1 MSDSKGAPW
10 WEAFGDAN
18 IDRLETQALANNL
31 DIQQAEARL
40 DQAQAMAGYADAA
53 LAPSANLEAAAGSV
67 RQSLNSG
74 MGILSNFL
82 PNYQRNVDQGQVGLS
97 ASWELDFAGGLRH
110 QREAANAGVL
120 ASSAELDALRLA
132 ISAEVA
138 DAYFVMVGAKGQKAA
153 LQHQFDLLASQLRI
167 MKVRAQ
173 VGVASREDIE
183 RLTADVEE
191 SAAPLPLLGATI
203 SGQQNRLAV
212 LLGRNPSEWE
222 MNIDGINEVP
232 LAPDPSGGVPVEL
245 LSRRPDVLAAQ
256 HRLAGANAGVAAS
269 MAEYYPRV
277 SLSALVG
284 QDSNNYATLS
294 SSQSTY
300 TQSILGLRWRLF
312 DFGRIDAEVKAAK
325 GKQKEALLAY
335 RSAVLRAASDVETG
349 FSQLMAAREQLKHLE
364 AQGNGV
370 RRVAE
375 SVQKSMRAGAASED
389 EALSAERAVARA
401 DSDIV
406 LARREV
412 ARSIVVAARALGGP
426 IEK

>member
-1 MSDSKGAPW
+1 
-10 WEAFGDAN
+10 
-18 IDRLETQALANNL
+18 
-31 DIQQAEARL
+31 
-40 DQAQAMAGYADAA
+40 
-53 LAPSANLEAAAGSV
+53 
-67 RQSLNSG
+67 
-74 MGILSNFL
+74 
-82 PNYQRNVDQGQVGLS
+82 
-97 ASWELDFAGGLRH
+97 
-110 QREAANAGVL
+110 
-120 ASSAELDALRLA
+120 
-132 ISAEVA
+132 
-138 DAYFVMVGAKGQKAA
+138 
-153 LQHQFDLLASQLRI
+153 
-167 MKVRAQ
+167 
-173 VGVASREDIE
+173 
-183 RLTADVEE
+183 
-191 SAAPLPLLGATI
+191 
-203 SGQQNRLAV
+203 
-212 LLGRNPSEWE
+212 
-222 MNIDGINEVP
+222 
-232 LAPDPSGGVPVEL
+232 
-245 LSRRPDVLAAQ
+245 
-256 HRLAGANAGVAAS
+256 